1 MILWV
6 RNTKGLGLG
15 FLFEGR
21 VGEKNGWNDHLSI
34 LGVLGLLG
42 DPRRLDGY

>member
-1 MILWV
+1 MVLWV

-21 VGEKNGWNDHLSI
+21 VGEKNGGDDQPWN
-34 LGVLGLLG
+34 LGGVGIA
-42 DPRRLDGY
+42 RRP